1 MSDLLRHIAF
11 DSGHAPRHSMIW
23 LHGLGASGDD
33 FVPVAEALQLPH
45 AIRHIFPHAPRM
57 PVTLNGGFV
66 MPAWYD
72 IRNADASSWNRTDN
86 AAMQDSA
93 GIRASQQAIDAF
105 VEHELARG
113 IPASNIFLAGFSQ
126 GGAIALQ
133 CGLRRPAGLG
143 GILALSTYLPLA
155 DTLQAEAS
163 EAGLHTPLFMAHG
176 RQDTVVP
183 YALGTHS
190 LKLLRDAGCE
200 VDWHAYDMPH
210 SVCMEEIEDIS
221 GWLSPR
227 MGSAA

>member
-1 MSDLLRHIAF
+1 MSGLLRHIAF
-11 DSGHAPRHSMIW
+11 DSGREPRHSMIW

-33 FVPVAEALQLPH
+33 FVPVAEALQLPQ
-45 AIRHIFPHAPRM
+45 AMRHIFPHAPQI

-72 IRNADASSWNRTDN
+72 IRNVDASSWNRTGSDSS
-86 AAMQDSA
+86 QDVE

-105 VEHELARG
+105 IEHEITRG
-113 IPASNIFLAGFSQ
+113 IASSNIFLAGFSQ

-133 CGLRRPAGLG
+133 CGLRRQAGLG

-155 DTLQAEAS
+155 DTLQTEAS
-163 EAGLHTPLFMAHG
+163 VAGSHTPLFMAHG

-190 LKLLRDAGCE
+190 LQLLQDAGCM
-200 VDWHAYDMPH
+200 VDWHEYDMTH
-210 SVCMEEIEDIS
+210 SVCMEEIDDIS
-221 GWLSPR
+221 GWLSQR
-227 MGSAA
+227 MSSPA

>member
-1 MSDLLRHIAF
+1 MNELLPHIAF
-11 DSGHAPRHSMIW
+11 DSGSAPRHSMIW

-45 AIRHIFPHAPRM
+45 AMRHIFPHAPRM

-72 IRNADASSWNRTDN
+72 IRSADASSWNRTDN
-86 AAMQDSA
+86 AAMQDGA
-93 GIRASQQAIDAF
+93 GIRASQQMIDAF
-105 VEHELARG
+105 IEREIARG
-113 IPASNIFLAGFSQ
+113 IAPQNIFLAGFSQ

-155 DTLQAEAS
+155 DSLQGEAS
-163 EAGLHTPLFMAHG
+163 EAGSRTPLFMAHG
-176 RQDTVVP
+176 RQDPVVP

-190 LKLLRDAGCE
+190 LKLLQEAGCK
-200 VDWHAYDMPH
+200 VDWYEYDMPH
-210 SVCMEEIEDIS
+210 SVCMEEIDDIS
-221 GWLSPR
+221 DWLSQR
-227 MGSAA
+227 MTAPA

>member
-1 MSDLLRHIAF
+1 MSELLPHITL
-11 DSGHAPRHSMIW
+11 DSGPDPRFSVIW

-33 FVPVAEALQLPH
+33 FVPVAQELHLPH
-45 AIRHIFPHAPRM
+45 AVRHIFPHAPQR

-72 IRNADASSWNRTDN
+72 IVSSDIG
-86 AAMQDSA
+86 AAQDGD
-93 GIRASQQAIDAF
+93 GIRASQKAIDALI
-105 VEHELARG
+105 EREIARG
-113 IPASNIFLAGFSQ
+113 IPAINIFLAGFSQ

-133 CGLRRPAGLG
+133 CGLRRPEGLG

-163 EAGLHTPLFMAHG
+163 EAGLRTPIFMVHG

-190 LKLLRDAGCE
+190 LQLLQQAGCT
-200 VDWHAYDMPH
+200 VDWHEYNMPH
-210 SVCMEEIEDIS
+210 SVCMEEMDDIS
-221 GWLSPR
+221 RWLCQR
-227 MGSAA
+227 MRGAV

>member
-1 MSDLLRHIAF
+1 MSGLLPHIAF
-11 DSGHAPRHSMIW
+11 DSGREPRYSMIW

-33 FVPVAEALQLPH
+33 FMPVAEALQLPH
-45 AIRHIFPHAPRM
+45 AMHHIFPQAPQM

-72 IRNADASSWNRTDN
+72 IRSADASTWNRTDN
-86 AAMQDSA
+86 ASMQDGE
-93 GIRASQQAIDAF
+93 GIRASQQAIDALID
-105 VEHELARG
+105 HEIARG
-113 IPASNIFLAGFSQ
+113 IAPSNIFLAGFSQ

-133 CGLRRPAGLG
+133 CGLRRQAGLG

-155 DTLQAEAS
+155 DTLQVEAS

-190 LKLLRDAGCE
+190 LQLLRDAGCE
-200 VDWHAYDMPH
+200 VDWHEYDMPH
-210 SVCMEEIEDIS
+210 SVCMEEMDDIS
-221 GWLSPR
+221 GWLGLR
-227 MGSAA
+227 MTGAA